1 MPAPSRRSV
10 LLSCATAAAGLAG
23 CAIPGS
29 LESTQSSDELS
40 IPAET
45 PLVVTNVNGTV
56 HVEDGGGDTATLE
69 VRKTTR
75 YGADLFEKVH
85 VETGTSGDAF
95 RIETVDD
102 TPPGKSVSVDL
113 TLYLPENVPVERAKT
128 SNGDVTVQ
136 EVGGDATLQTTNG
149 DVRADGVDGYVTLRS
164 GNGDVTARG
173 VTGLDGARTS
183 NGSVDVEV
191 SAMRGDV
198 RAETTNGNVR
208 VAVPEDLNAVV
219 NLQTKNG
226 DVGYSGLDLD
236 VSVKRSTHIKGTLGT
251 GGDELRA
258 ETTNGDV
265 RLRPL

>member
-1 MPAPSRRSV
+1 MSPPSRRRV
-10 LLSCATAAAGLAG
+10 LLSCATAAVGLAG

-29 LESTQSSDELS
+29 LESTQSSDDLS
-40 IPAET
+40 IPAGT
-45 PLVVTNVNGTV
+45 PLVVENHNGTV

-69 VRKTTR
+69 VRKSTR
-75 YGADLFEKVH
+75 YGAGLFEKVR
-85 VETGTSGDAF
+85 VETGTSGGMF
-95 RIETVDD
+95 HVETVDD

-113 TLYLPENVPVERAKT
+113 TLYLPDDVPVERAKT
-128 SNGDVTVQ
+128 TNGDVTVQ
-136 EVGGDATLQTTNG
+136 EIGGDATLQTTNG

-164 GNGDVTARG
+164 GNGDVFGRG
-173 VTGLDGARTS
+173 VTGLDGAETS

-191 SAMRGDV
+191 PATRGDV
-198 RAETTNGNVR
+198 RAKTTNGDVR

-219 NLQTKNG
+219 DLRTTNG

-236 VSVKRSTHIKGTLGT
+236 VSVDRSTHLRGTLGT
-251 GGDELRA
+251 GGDELAA